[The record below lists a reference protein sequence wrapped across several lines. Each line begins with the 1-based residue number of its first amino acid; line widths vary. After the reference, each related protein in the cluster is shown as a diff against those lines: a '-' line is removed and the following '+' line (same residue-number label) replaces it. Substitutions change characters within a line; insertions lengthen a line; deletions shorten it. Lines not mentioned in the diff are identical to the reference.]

1 LKSFTP
7 NYRVYGDLGRYPIY
21 IDIKIWSISYWARL
35 LSGKQAK
42 FVNVFYR
49 LSRKLNQHGDTN
61 LNGSFYVN
69 NSKRVWIYIYGKQKR
84 LIIKNG

>member
-1 LKSFTP
+1 MGLVVKITKFDHKTIHPSKTLKSFTP

-42 FVNVFYR
+42 
-49 LSRKLNQHGDTN
+49 N
-61 LNGSFYVN
+61 LFQGSN
-69 NSKRVWIYIYGKQKR
+69 EVWV
-84 LIIKNG
+84 